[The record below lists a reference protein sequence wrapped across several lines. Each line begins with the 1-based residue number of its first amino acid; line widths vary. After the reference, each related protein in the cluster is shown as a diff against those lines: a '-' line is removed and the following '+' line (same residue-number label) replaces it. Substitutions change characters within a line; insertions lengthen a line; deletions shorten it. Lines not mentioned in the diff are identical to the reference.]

1 MTIIKGDWDPLLIE
15 CFKQLIKFE
24 VLTKLTYYRDT
35 FGGFHYRDTFG
46 GFIRN
51 HRLFATYFVKQDQ
64 NILQELYI
72 YKLTC
77 DNYNDIYIRLK
88 N

>member
-1 MTIIKGDWDPLLIE
+1 MIIIKDDWDPLLIE

-35 FGGFHYRDTFG
+35 FGGF
-46 GFIRN
+46 IRN

-64 NILQELYI
+64 NILHELYI